1 MRLVGHP
8 DLKRSEPR
16 NDGQTLYHD
25 QVIPGATL
33 LGYANADHW
42 AAAIPMEESKP
53 FIAGNRA
60 RKGASTALWRLA
72 RACHGLWAMPCGQPL
87 PEALN
92 VTG

>member
-60 RKGASTALWRLA
+60 RDDSFPRRILFEAVVLYLA
-72 RACHGLWAMPCGQPL
+72 
-87 PEALN
+87 
-92 VTG
+92 